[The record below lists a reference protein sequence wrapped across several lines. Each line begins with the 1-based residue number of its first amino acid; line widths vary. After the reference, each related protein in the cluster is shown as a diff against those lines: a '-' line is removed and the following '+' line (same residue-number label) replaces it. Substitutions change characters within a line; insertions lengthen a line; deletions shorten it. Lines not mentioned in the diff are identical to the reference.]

1 MPGKP
6 QSSMFLPVMFGSI
19 SEITLPKM
27 RKEPVMTRGSAIFPP
42 LNYRQN
48 GMKINICTTAVRIM
62 INITHKSKGGDA
74 ENSSDAADRRL
85 QTKRRATLFRR
96 EKLRGQ
102 DVQRIPAAH

>member
-1 MPGKP
+1 MPGKS

-48 GMKINICTTAVRIM
+48 VMKINICTTAVIIM
-62 INITHKSKGGDA
+62 MIEITHKSKGGDA
-74 ENSSDAADRRL
+74 ENSSDAANRRL
-85 QTKRRATLFRR
+85 QTKRRAALLRR
-96 EKLRGQ
+96 EELRGQ
-102 DVQRIPAAH
+102 DV